1 MEHPASALSWGDAL
15 FTGSSD
21 VGKKKTNNKKKSREV
36 NVCCVLALGKVFKL
50 RNKSQPLASWKHVKV
65 DGWKQAK

>member
-1 MEHPASALSWGDAL
+1 MLE
-15 FTGSSD
+15 
-21 VGKKKTNNKKKSREV
+21 KKKTNNKKKSREV